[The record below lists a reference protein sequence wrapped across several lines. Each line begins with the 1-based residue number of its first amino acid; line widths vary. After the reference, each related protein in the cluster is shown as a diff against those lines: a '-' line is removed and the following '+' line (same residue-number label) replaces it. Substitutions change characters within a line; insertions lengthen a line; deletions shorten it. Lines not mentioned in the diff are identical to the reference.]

1 MDKNDLGV
9 KLVRKVLY
17 LQWDCFCEEY
27 ICDSF
32 KRAGMTVEMYPLP
45 YGKVSMRHD
54 EEFESELAAHI
65 SAPEYE
71 FVFSFNFF
79 PAVALAC
86 NHANIRYVSWTY
98 DSPFMYLY
106 SETIMLPTNLAFVF
120 DKATVDVLQKVGVNT
135 VHYLPMAAPV
145 AYYDSLY
152 SSAAIRKKYQSDVSF
167 VGSLYT
173 EARQDL
179 MKQLQG
185 VSPAVMQYLDM
196 LIEMQLQSY
205 AMPIM
210 EQFLKPEIVAEMQ
223 RVCPIS
229 LDDDEFQTIEWMYAN
244 YFLARQATARER
256 TMLIEHIGN
265 AHSLKLYTPEP
276 TPQFPDVMN
285 MGPVDYCGV
294 MPHVFKNSKI
304 NLNISLKSIY
314 SGIPL
319 RAFDIMGCGGF
330 LISDFQPDFGGLF
343 IPDEDYIFYTTP
355 EDLYGKIA
363 YYLEHEDQRTAIAK
377 KGYEKVREAHTYDHR
392 VSQILS
398 ML

>member
-1 MDKNDLGV
+1 MIGV
-9 KLVRKVLY
+9 RLVRKVLY

-32 KRAGMTVEMYPLP
+32 KRAGLIVEMYSLP

-54 EEFESELAAHI
+54 EEFESELTVHI
-65 SAPEYE
+65 SASAYE

-86 NHANIRYVSWTY
+86 NRANVRYVSWTY

-120 DKATVDVLQKVGVNT
+120 DKTTVDVLQQVGVNT
-135 VHYLPMAAPV
+135 VRYLPMAAPV
-145 AYYDSLY
+145 VYYDSLY
-152 SSAAIRKKYQSDVSF
+152 SSVAIRKKYQSDVSF

-210 EQFLKPEIVAEMQ
+210 EQFLKSEIVAEMQ
-223 RVCPIS
+223 RVCPIR

-256 TMLIEHIGN
+256 TMLIEEIGN
-265 AHSLKLYTPEP
+265 THPLKLYTPDP
-276 TPQFPDVMN
+276 TPQFPNVVN
-285 MGPVDYCGV
+285 MGPIDYCDV

-330 LISDFQPDFGGLF
+330 LISDFQQDFGGLF
-343 IPDEDYIFYTTP
+343 VPDEDYVFYTTP
-355 EDLYGKIA
+355 QDLYAKIA

-377 KGYEKVREAHTYDHR
+377 KGYEKVKESHTYDRR